1 MKYDNVTILA
11 MVAIVCSVIVFGIV
25 WYHNILY
32 NKTLKQELL
41 KNNTNVE
48 MVCENTSRFVDMC
61 YQEGLKGDGDFIHLY
76 DILAEAANTNEELF
90 FIGKLCEN
98 SYLMGATDRQN
109 GKSRNIRTNVKNECV
124 SFYNRT
130 L

>member
-1 MKYDNVTILA
+1 MKYNNATLLVIVT
-11 MVAIVCSVIVFGIV
+11 IVCSIIGFGV
-25 WYHNILY
+25 VYYY
-32 NKTLKQELL
+32 NEQYNNTLKQELL
-41 KNNTNVE
+41 KNDTTVE

-61 YQEGLKGDGDFIHLY
+61 YQEGLKGDGDFMYLY
-76 DILAEAANTNEELF
+76 DILADVSNTNEELF

-109 GKSRNIRTNVKNECV
+109 GKSRDIKTNVKNECM
-124 SFYNRT
+124 SFYNRN